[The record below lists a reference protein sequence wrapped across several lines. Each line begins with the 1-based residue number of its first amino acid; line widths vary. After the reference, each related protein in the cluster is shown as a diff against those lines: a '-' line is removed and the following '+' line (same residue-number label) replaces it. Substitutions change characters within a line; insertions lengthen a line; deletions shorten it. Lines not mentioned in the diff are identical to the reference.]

1 MATTFDR
8 GRFVLAAL
16 ATAVLTLG
24 LTANAQEAEAE
35 KAQDA
40 SLIEEIVVTAT
51 YRDTQLMDTPIALSA
66 VTDVEIVQKGI
77 QDITYLY
84 QSIPGLNYR
93 ANTLSMSRPNIRG
106 IQNIV
111 GGNSPVGAYMD
122 AVPIG
127 TAVAQNSHSLGS
139 LYDIQRVE
147 VLKGPQGTLYGEG
160 SIGGAIRYISKTP
173 DPSGFD
179 YSVRATLEAM
189 AHGDQGNRFDAMLNI
204 PLGEQAAARVVAFS
218 RFNAGIMDAPGLRME
233 EDVDWTEETGARVR
247 VALQATDTLR
257 ITGMYQFTNADFGG
271 PGLGFQC
278 FTSGGENLPSTYQ
291 PPQIPFY
298 PHPGIICD
306 GYGDQ
311 FNKRDPYVTH
321 LTHPDGVNGGFN
333 DIGLYNVSAEWE
345 LPFADLLVSASHLDE
360 ERRYAQEGA
369 PNDRFWGGFA
379 DNGCGGMVAP
389 EICVS
394 GRYSVQ
400 SAYNWGRLRLDRYAN
415 ELRLVS
421 NTDSRLQWT
430 VGAYF
435 KDERSQSGD
444 HEPCPATVPY
454 GGRSDSAHC
463 FAQWYFAPGTP
474 VEHQNILANTFNAVL
489 AGIQDT
495 SFRDATE
502 QSYFGEVSYR
512 INDQWELLLGARFAD
527 VTIDIDTLEP
537 NTDDRNR
544 ALATFSLEDRKSS
557 PKVTLTWRPNNDLM
571 IYATRSHG
579 FRPGHINEGLLGAV
593 NTLDAVRANDPLA
606 EEVYQVLIDA
616 YQAEGDEMI
625 NYELGV
631 KATLADG
638 RMTFVGSVFSM
649 EWRDM
654 LINASYTPPD
664 VANVPARLLRFQSN
678 IGAAE
683 SQGVEIEVRGQVTDA
698 LSFSGGLYWNPKAD
712 LLSGGAGQY
721 EGTVDEGNRMPAAPI
736 YTVHGSL
743 VYGFELAGF
752 DATARADAYI
762 VDEQFDRATNDFVTP
777 AYQTL
782 DAKLLLRRD
791 DYEVGFFVRNL
802 FDDVVVYEFNSV
814 GYNFGR
820 ARTLGVQL
828 NYSL

>member
-1 MATTFDR
+1 M
-8 GRFVLAAL
+8 
-16 ATAVLTLG
+16 
-24 LTANAQEAEAE
+24 
-35 KAQDA
+35 
-40 SLIEEIVVTAT
+40 VTAT

-139 LYDIQRVE
+139 LY
-147 VLKGPQGTLYGEG
+147 
-160 SIGGAIRYISKTP
+160 
-173 DPSGFD
+173 
-179 YSVRATLEAM
+179 
-189 AHGDQGNRFDAMLNI
+189 
-204 PLGEQAAARVVAFS
+204 
-218 RFNAGIMDAPGLRME
+218 
-233 EDVDWTEETGARVR
+233 
-247 VALQATDTLR
+247 
-257 ITGMYQFTNADFGG
+257 GG

-278 FTSGGENLPSTYQ
+278 FTSGGENLPSSYQ
-291 PPQIPFY
+291 PPLVPFY

-306 GYGDQ
+306 AYGDQ

-321 LTHPDGVNGGFN
+321 LTHPDGINGGFN
-333 DIGLYNVSAEWE
+333 NIGLYNVSAEWE
-345 LPFADLLVSASHLDE
+345 LPFADLLVSASYLDE

-379 DNGCGGMVAP
+379 DNGCGGMVAA

-400 SAYNWGRLRLDRYAN
+400 SAYNWGRQRLDRYAN

-454 GGRSDSAHC
+454 GGRPDSAHC

-474 VEHQNILANTFNAVL
+474 IEHQNILANTFNAVL

-544 ALATFSLEDRKSS
+544 VLATFSLEDRKTS
-557 PKVTLTWRPNNDLM
+557 PKVTLTWRPNDDLM

-606 EEVYQVLIDA
+606 EEVYQILVDA

-654 LINASYTPPD
+654 LINASYEPPEVE

-678 IGAAE
+678 IGLAE
-683 SQGVEIEVRGQVTDA
+683 SQGVEIEVRGQISDA
-698 LSFSGGLYWNPKAD
+698 LSFSGGLYWNPTAD
-712 LLSGGAGQY
+712 LLSGGAGRY
-721 EGTVDEGNRMPAAPI
+721 EGSVDVGNRMPAAPI

-743 VYGFELAGF
+743 ISDFEMAGF

-791 DYEVGFFVRNL
+791 DYEVGLFVRNL
-802 FDDVVVYEFNSV
+802 FDEVVVYEFNSV